1 MRMQIFAARSP
12 VAVSE
17 DNVQAYSREIQD
29 FEVCRM
35 WQGYYAGKPA
45 MRKAFEKF
53 AAQWQDSWHN
63 LASPQAGIVKWDKEE
78 LTKSFVSRFPDGQ
91 LKRNIA
97 EHCVSGYAVVW
108 TIGRELEE
116 KSFELAGERATQA
129 MFLDIAGTL
138 ILASMRAEIRKFL
151 TSREFQDGGDKYL
164 LGEYIPEIC
173 GKDGTRDPRL
183 SLIAAPWLK
192 IFGSRRPD
200 FTFHKSGVMS
210 PLKTQCSMF
219 FAGESRI
226 KKTIAFNTIPCS
238 GCTGSK
244 CLVAQFNGCHLPKES
259 QTWLNRSV

>member
-1 MRMQIFAARSP
+1 MRMQIFTARSP

-138 ILASMRAEIRKFL
+138 ILALMRAEIRKFL

-183 SLIAAPWLK
+183 SL
-192 IFGSRRPD
+192 
-200 FTFHKSGVMS
+200 MS
-210 PLKTQCSMF
+210 L
-219 FAGESRI
+219 
-226 KKTIAFNTIPCS
+226 
-238 GCTGSK
+238 
-244 CLVAQFNGCHLPKES
+244 
-259 QTWLNRSV
+259 